1 MRIRISAEPPE
12 PKIVEFNK
20 EDASLVEF
28 DDSKLSQNTWDEFK
42 AWHNKYA
49 PYTDIKDNT
58 ELLRHKTLLETLD
71 NEGITLTRKIAKEW
85 TDLNVDKFFYYSYGF
100 YYAVSVDRKSN
111 EIKIEDPAREDW
123 TK

>member
-20 EDASLVEF
+20 EDAWLVEF

-49 PYTDIKDNT
+49 PYTDIN
-58 ELLRHKTLLETLD
+58 RKT
-71 NEGITLTRKIAKEW
+71 
-85 TDLNVDKFFYYSYGF
+85 VYGWL
-100 YYAVSVDRKSN
+100 
-111 EIKIEDPAREDW
+111 PT
-123 TK
+123 TKCPMYIG